1 MNRTSPLATA
11 KQVAREIHSTEGS
24 LAQAR
29 YKGEGIPFVK
39 IGRKVLYRWSDVD
52 EYVAAHIQTG
62 TRDSE

>member
-1 MNRTSPLATA
+1 MTVRSSSLATA
-11 KQVAREIHSTEGS
+11 KEVAREIHSTEGS

-52 EYVAAHIQTG
+52 KYIESHVATKTG
-62 TRDSE
+62 AA